1 MLNNKGMDKETTLYT
16 QYEKQVRLFPGNGS
30 NLGIMKTVKEV
41 LLVNTMFSHLPFLD
55 FI

>member
-1 MLNNKGMDKETTLYT
+1 MLNNRGMDKETTVCT
-16 QYEKQVRLFPGNGS
+16 QHEKQVGLFPGNGS

-41 LLVNTMFSHLPFLD
+41 LWVNSMFSHLPFLD